1 MSLPVMQVTARGSAN
16 AGGGDMPLSDTNE
29 VHKVVFI
36 IVVHWLADWQKCSE
50 ATIRKQ
56 LDWTLTGKP
65 PNGYDMQPQT
75 YTQMCSDISVQIQK
89 TLGRAVVL
97 PVAWRSKHRNDS
109 VNDFITAV
117 TIEVVS
123 AKLTPTGKGALTWSL
138 TK

>member
-1 MSLPVMQVTARGSAN
+1 MQLNDRAPGGREFRGR
-16 AGGGDMPLSDTNE
+16 DMALSDTNE
-29 VHKVVFI
+29 VHKVVFV
-36 IVVHWLADWQKCSE
+36 IVVHWLADWQKCGE
-50 ATIRKQ
+50 AKIRNQ

-65 PNGYDMQPQT
+65 PNGYDMQPQA
-75 YTQMCSDISVQIQK
+75 YTQMCSDVSVQIQK

-97 PVAWRSKHRNDS
+97 PVAWRNKHRDDS

>member
-1 MSLPVMQVTARGSAN
+1 
-16 AGGGDMPLSDTNE
+16 MPLSDTNE
-29 VHKVVFI
+29 VHKVVFV
-36 IVVHWLADWQKCSE
+36 IVVHWLAAWQKCSE
-50 ATIRKQ
+50 AKIINQ

-75 YTQMCSDISVQIQK
+75 YTQMCNDIAVQIQK
-89 TLGRAVVL
+89 TLARAVVL
-97 PVAWRSKHRNDS
+97 PVAWRNKHRDDS